1 MDEVPVETDV
11 PSAGERLRIAR
22 EEKGMTLEDIAA
34 HTRIPLRHLESLETS
49 SWDKLPAPTYT
60 IGFARSYATCVG
72 LDRTEIS
79 DQLKTE
85 MGGSRPPIA
94 QAEVFEPADPART
107 MPKWLVFGAIGAV
120 LLLVVAMS
128 WLNKRSLD
136 QPEEVNTVA
145 EAPAAAPEA
154 AQPQG
159 PAAAPQQVT
168 ISATAPVWL
177 QINEKGGP
185 ILYSAMMVPGQS
197 FTVPPTATAPV
208 LKTGKPE
215 ALRIA
220 VGNSVAPRVGPPAT
234 TVNNVSLLP
243 ADLMRGGQAPAATAP
258 QAVTTPPPA
267 QRPRAATR
275 RARSST
281 APAPAPAQQTPPLTN
296 TRADP
301 DSCERKPWQRTVA
314 PLPSVGNNK

>member
-1 MDEVPVETDV
+1 MDEVPIETDV

-34 HTRIPLRHLESLETS
+34 QTRIPLRHLESLETS

-79 DQLKTE
+79 DQLRTE
-85 MGGSRPPIA
+85 MGGSRPPIT

-136 QPEEVNTVA
+136 QPEEVNTAAA
-145 EAPAAAPEA
+145 EAPAAASA
-154 AQPQG
+154 AAAPQA

-168 ISATAPVWL
+168 VSAIEPVWL

-220 VGNSVAPRVGPPAT
+220 VGNSVAPPIGPPAT

-243 ADLMRGGQAPAATAP
+243 ADLMRGGQAPAAAP
-258 QAVTTPPPA
+258 PPATTPA
-267 QRPRAATR
+267 QRPRAVTR
-275 RARSST
+275 RRAQSST
-281 APAPAPAQQTPPLTN
+281 PPAPAPVQQTPPPPTN
-296 TRADP
+296 T
-301 DSCERKPWQRTVA
+301 T
-314 PLPSVGNNK
+314 G